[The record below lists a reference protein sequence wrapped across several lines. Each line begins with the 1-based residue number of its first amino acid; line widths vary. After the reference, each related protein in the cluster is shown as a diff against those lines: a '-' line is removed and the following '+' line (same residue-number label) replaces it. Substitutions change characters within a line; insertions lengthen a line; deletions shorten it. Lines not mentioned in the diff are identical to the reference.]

1 MMECLLLTQ
10 SGHRHPVQACYN
22 STIAQGVVL
31 TGEHMRRREFITL
44 LGGAAASPIFWSFAA
59 WSIARAQT
67 ASSATRKIGVVT
79 LGMPQSSPLVKAFIT
94 GLRELG
100 YEPGKN
106 IVLEFRSAEGRADRL
121 SALVAEVMA
130 QNVDIIVVESIAAA
144 IAAKKASQTMPI
156 VVAIASDPVGA
167 GVFASLASPGG
178 NATGLS
184 LQSEEIISK
193 RIQLIREVVP
203 GTATIGILYNPNR
216 PTVADNI
223 KETESAAR
231 TFGIQL
237 QLIPI
242 ETPDNLRMALEHVVS
257 ARPDAFMTLPDGM
270 LLNLAKPI
278 GEFSFERRLPGMFP
292 ERDFVESGGLMA
304 YGPSLAVQFHRA
316 AAYVDKILKGAKP
329 ADLPAEQP
337 TRFELIVNLKSAKSL
352 GLTLSPTIMSIADE
366 LIQ

>member
-1 MMECLLLTQ
+1 
-10 SGHRHPVQACYN
+10 
-22 STIAQGVVL
+22 
-31 TGEHMRRREFITL
+31 MRRREFISI
-44 LGGAAASPIFWSFAA
+44 LGGAAASSVLWSLATPIG
-59 WSIARAQT
+59 AQT
-67 ASSATRKIGVVT
+67 TSAVRKLGVVT
-79 LGMPQSSPLVKAFIT
+79 LGVSQGSPLINAFIT

-106 IVLEFRSAEGRADRL
+106 LVFEFRNAEGRADRL
-121 SALVAEVMA
+121 PALVTEVMA
-130 QNVDIIVVESIAAA
+130 KNVDIIVVESIAAA
-144 IAAKKASQTMPI
+144 IVAKTASQTLPI

-203 GTATIGILYNPNR
+203 GTATIAILYNPDR
-216 PTVADNI
+216 PTIATNI
-223 KETESAAR
+223 KETEAAAR

-237 QLIPI
+237 QFVPI
-242 ETPDNLRMALEHVVS
+242 ANPDNLRIALEQVAT
-257 ARPDAFMTLPDGM
+257 ARPDAVMTLPDGM
-270 LLNLAKPI
+270 LLSLAKPI
-278 GEFSFERRLPGMFP
+278 GEFLVDRGLPGMFP

-304 YGPSLAVQFHRA
+304 YGPSLAAQFHRA

-337 TRFELIVNLKSAKSL
+337 TRFELIVNLKSAKSF